1 MRLEAGSKVFV
12 LRYNENYIVDAMRI
26 HSEKCKEN
34 GNCWY
39 GKAGKKPNMS
49 KLKEFMGNG
58 INMIF
63 YNKNKTYVCKL
74 IDVSEDKPSC
84 GYPDCYNNSMWSPN
98 SWYLVTELM
107 GVEKDI
113 LNKLVVLSTGKK
125 MSDTIN
131 SSMTSFYF
139 TKTIDTIV
147 LKGETDA

>member
-1 MRLEAGSKVFV
+1 MRVEAGSKIFV
-12 LRYNENYIVDAMRI
+12 LRYNENYIADAMEI
-26 HSEKCKEN
+26 HRDKCKEN

-74 IDVSEDKPSC
+74 IDVSEKKPSS
-84 GYPDCYNNSMWSPN
+84 GYPDYYNNSMWRPN
-98 SWYLVTELM
+98 SWYLITELTR
-107 GVEKDI
+107 VDKDI

-139 TKTIDTIV
+139 TQAMDTIV
-147 LKGETDA
+147 LRGDTDA